1 MDAKLR
7 QDMERFFRVYQSN
20 VNDILVQKLPASHAL
35 LLSKELD
42 EEFDLFRTSLM
53 NRLSEEF
60 N

>member
-7 QDMERFFRVYQSN
+7 QDLERFFRVYQSN
-20 VNDILVQKLPASHAL
+20 VNDILAQKLPTGHAL